1 MFAADTGKNERL
13 EKALDGIRAKY
24 GKTSVVRASFM
35 GSDFIYDKNEGE
47 DFLPFQR

>member
-1 MFAADTGKNERL
+1 MNGWKRRSTTSAPSTA
-13 EKALDGIRAKY
+13 
-24 GKTSVVRASFM
+24 KTSVVRASLM